1 MDDAVIDWVIRVGGI
16 VTSLTAIGAVLG
28 YYYRLKGDVRVM
40 RHDMNNMQTTMGM
53 MSDTLKLVNETLSKV
68 AVQDNRLLHLEED
81 IREMRLGHGF
91 IVKKPPLRGS

>member
-1 MDDAVIDWVIRVGGI
+1 MDGIDWTVRPGDFLGPVVAL
-16 VTSLTAIGAVLG
+16 VTVIGA
-28 YYYRLKGDVRVM
+28 YFRLRGDVRVL
-40 RHDMNNMQTTMGM
+40 RHDMGNMQTTIAL
-53 MSDTLKLVNETLSKV
+53 MSDTLKSNSETMAKI